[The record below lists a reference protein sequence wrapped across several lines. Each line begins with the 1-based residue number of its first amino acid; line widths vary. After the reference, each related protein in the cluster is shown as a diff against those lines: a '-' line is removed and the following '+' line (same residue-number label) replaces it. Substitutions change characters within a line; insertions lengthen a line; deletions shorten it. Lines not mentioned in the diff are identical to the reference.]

1 MKFGKELIIDMH
13 RCQDLLSK
21 KSIDSYFVYIC
32 EKMIFTRMSTHWW
45 DDADSPKKGKD
56 LPARLRGISAIQF
69 IGESN
74 ITVHAMQKIHKV
86 YVNIFACR
94 DFNAE
99 EACRIT
105 EEWFLGTV
113 VAYHVIERW

>member
-13 RCQDLLSK
+13 KCKAPITRK
-21 KSIDSYFVYIC
+21 NIGSYFTYLC
-32 EKMIFTRMSTHWW
+32 TKMGFVQMESYWW
-45 DDADSPKKGKD
+45 DDDDSPEKGEN
-56 LPARLRGISAIQF
+56 LPARLRGISVIQF
-69 IGESN
+69 IGESS
-74 ITVHAMQKIHKV
+74 ITVHAMQRIHKV
-86 YVNIFACR
+86 YINIFVCR

-105 EEWFLGTV
+105 EEWFLGDV